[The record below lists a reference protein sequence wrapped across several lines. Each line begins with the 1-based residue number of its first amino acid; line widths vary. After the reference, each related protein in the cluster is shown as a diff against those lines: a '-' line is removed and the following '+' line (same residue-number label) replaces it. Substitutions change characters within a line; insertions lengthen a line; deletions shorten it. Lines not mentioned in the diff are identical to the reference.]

1 MEMKRIY
8 EPIDARPLESGAV
21 QKLYKFD
28 NNYGASV
35 VKGEHTYGGDEGL
48 WELAVIVFDTS
59 GGFNLCYTTPITSDV
74 EGHLDD
80 DAVEELLAKV
90 EALPA
95 APLDNSHNDKVHKL
109 DNSPHK
115 DINGIADT
123 EIHPKDILTE
133 RIHRGEE
140 L

>member
-1 MEMKRIY
+1 MEIRKIY

-21 QKLYKFD
+21 QKLYKFA

-109 DNSPHK
+109 DNKLHK
-115 DINGIADT
+115 
-123 EIHPKDILTE
+123 EKE
-133 RIHRGEE
+133 
-140 L
+140 

>member
-21 QKLYKFD
+21 QKIYKFD

-48 WELAVIVFDTS
+48 WELAVITFNVD
-59 GGFNLCYTTPITSDV
+59 GDFNLCYTTPITSDV
-74 EGHLDD
+74 EGHLTD

-90 EALPA
+90 EALPVVA
-95 APLDNSHNDKVHKL
+95 LVNGTNDKVHRE
-109 DNSPHK
+109 DV
-115 DINGIADT
+115 NGIKDT
-123 EIHPKDILTE
+123 EIHKS
-133 RIHRGEE
+133 
-140 L
+140 

>member
-1 MEMKRIY
+1 MEIRKIY

-21 QKLYKFD
+21 QKLYKFA

-48 WELAVIVFDTS
+48 WELAVITFDTS

-80 DAVEELLAKV
+80 AAVEELLAKI
-90 EALPA
+90 EALPVVA
-95 APLDNSHNDKVHKL
+95 LINEGNDKVHR
-109 DNSPHK
+109 H
-115 DINGIADT
+115 DINGIKDT
-123 EIHPKDILTE
+123 EIHKS
-133 RIHRGEE
+133 
-140 L
+140 

>member
-1 MEMKRIY
+1 MEIRKIY

-21 QKLYKFD
+21 QKLYKFA

-48 WELAVIVFDTS
+48 WELAVITFDTS

-80 DAVEELLAKV
+80 AAVEELLAKV
-90 EALPA
+90 EALPVVA
-95 APLDNSHNDKVHKL
+95 LVNGTNDKVHKL
-109 DNSPHK
+109 DNTLHK
-115 DINGIADT
+115 DINGIKDT
-123 EIHPKDILTE
+123 EIHPRDINGL
-133 RIHRGEE
+133 RRGDN
-140 L
+140 